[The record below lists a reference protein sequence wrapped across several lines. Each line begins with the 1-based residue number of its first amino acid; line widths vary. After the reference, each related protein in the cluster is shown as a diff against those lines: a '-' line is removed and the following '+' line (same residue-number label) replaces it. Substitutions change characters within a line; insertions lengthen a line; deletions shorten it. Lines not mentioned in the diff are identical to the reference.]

1 LSHWVEKRAKE
12 IGVKFTYDE
21 WLEWDLEWLNNCDA
35 ILFLGRSKGT
45 LIELEEA
52 KKNGIGFYWSVDEIE
67 DINIK

>member
-1 LSHWVEKRAKE
+1 MSHWVEKRAKE

-45 LIELEEA
+45 QIELNEA
-52 KKNGIGFYWSVDEIE
+52 LRKNKIIYCSVDEIK
-67 DINIK
+67 DIS